1 MKKVIT
7 LLLAVL
13 TSFLCFAGCGGTSDS
28 GNGGI
33 PWPPVDS
40 GEPEKPAYDNSWP
53 QKEPANDSFYT
64 AENLVW
70 NDEFNGDTLD
80 GDKWSYDIGNGKDG
94 WGNQELQYYRQDNVR
109 VNGGKLQIMA
119 RYENYDMYSYTSGK
133 IHSRGK
139 FSRAYGRF
147 EAKIKLPKGTGI
159 WPAFWMMPQD
169 NVYGG
174 WPHSGEID
182 IMEARG
188 RLPNQVSG
196 ALHFNY
202 PEIIKTGKGM
212 LPSDSDISDWHVYA
226 LEWTPD
232 RIEMFVDGR
241 SYLYAK
247 SDSWSTVDEDGNP
260 VAGQSAPFDQPF
272 YLILNLAV
280 GGKFDEHRKPDPS
293 SFGALMEVDYV
304 RVYSLDK

>member
-1 MKKVIT
+1 MSKEPELKARDKVVLRMTRDGAVEENKRAIT
-7 LLLAVL
+7 FIDEFDGDRVSDARWEFQ
-13 TSFLCFAGCGGTSDS
+13 TGTGDLYGLDRW
-28 GNGGI
+28 GNG
-33 PWPPVDS
+33 
-40 GEPEKPAYDNSWP
+40 EA
-53 QKEPANDSFYT
+53 
-64 AENLVW
+64 
-70 NDEFNGDTLD
+70 
-80 GDKWSYDIGNGKDG
+80 
-94 WGNQELQYYRQDNVR
+94 QYYRRENAAVSEGMLKIELKRQTY
-109 VNGGKLQIMA
+109 GGM
-119 RYENYDMYSYTSGK
+119 DYTSARLRTK
-133 IHSRGK
+133 GK
-139 FSRAYGRF
+139 FSQAYGRF
-147 EAKIKLPKGTGI
+147 EARIRIDGGMGI
-159 WPAFWMMPQD
+159 WPAFWLMPED
-169 NVYGG
+169 DAYGG
-174 WPHSGEID
+174 WPFSGEID